1 MIFTIKILNIDKLKL
16 SNQKEL
22 FLIMGKASNP
32 SYNGKLYCDDV
43 EIEVMGEYPGDLT
56 CQNVTLNVVT
66 GAEFINDS
74 FIGKIFTSEKW
85 KTLFCSFLK
94 SRLLPLYLE
103 RLTNGTFTKNDILLL
118 NHEKLELELM
128 REKGYTYEKAHNEA
142 NKKYYWAKEIKKE
155 NVGKI

>member
-74 FIGKIFTSEKW
+74 FIGKIFTSEK
-85 KTLFCSFLK
+85 
-94 SRLLPLYLE
+94 
-103 RLTNGTFTKNDILLL
+103 
-118 NHEKLELELM
+118 
-128 REKGYTYEKAHNEA
+128 
-142 NKKYYWAKEIKKE
+142 
-155 NVGKI
+155 